1 MFFEDLE
8 QNKTDLYR
16 SGAVLEQRRWNGK
29 TLDGVEKK

>member
-16 SGAVLEQRRWNGK
+16 SGAVLEQRRWEWENFGW
-29 TLDGVEKK
+29 G